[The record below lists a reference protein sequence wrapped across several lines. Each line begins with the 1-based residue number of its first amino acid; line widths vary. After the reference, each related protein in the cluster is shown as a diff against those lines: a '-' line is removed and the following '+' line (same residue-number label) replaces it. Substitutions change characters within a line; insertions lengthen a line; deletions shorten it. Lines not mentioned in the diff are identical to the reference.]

1 MTTKHFY
8 KKLTALFTAV
18 LLNFSLFAEAV
29 IDDTFGYSLDIPEG
43 YELSAAG
50 NDNLSLAFNHKNLP
64 VTLAV
69 KIYDSKG
76 DSLSVLQNAM
86 QKIGSKEK
94 PSIFTWN
101 DSLCSVA
108 NAKFTVEVSD
118 YEGWAVCAP
127 TEKPGYFLTLL
138 CYAPAS
144 MAKKCEFFIIST
156 INSLK
161 IGKSNTEGIFTTI
174 AYPKEGAKALT
185 LNIGGKKI
193 QTKIDKIDLEASSF
207 VINIEFN
214 ILTMYANHPLKMQAW
229 KRYYRMIERDS
240 KARIANVAEDVYKA
254 LYPEAKKQNA
264 KQPELAYAQ
273 MLLSWVQNFEYAQ
286 TKASTAQNMNSG
298 FTSLPAV
305 LEGNG
310 NDCDSRSMLLSILLS
325 AKGIPC
331 MMIFSPEYAHAMA
344 AVKIKAPGQTFKNPK
359 DGQEYL
365 MGETTAKVNWGTIA
379 QDHADRKKWMTIDAE

>member
-1 MTTKHFY
+1 MTRNHVY
-8 KKLTALFTAV
+8 KKIAALFTAAF
-18 LLNFSLFAEAV
+18 LSFCLFAEPV
-29 IDDTFGYSLDIPEG
+29 IDETFGYALDIPEG
-43 YELSAAG
+43 YQLSATG

-69 KIYDSKG
+69 KIYDSEG
-76 DSLSVLQNAM
+76 DALSVLQTAM

-94 PSIFTWN
+94 ASIFEWN

-127 TEKPGYFLTLL
+127 TTKAGYFLTLL

-161 IGKSNTEGIFTTI
+161 IGDKNTEGIFTTI
-174 AYPKEGAKALT
+174 AYPKEGAKALS
-185 LNIGGKKI
+185 LNIGGKKVA
-193 QTKIDKIDLEASSF
+193 TKIDKSDLEASSF

-214 ILTMYANHPLKMQAW
+214 ILTMYANHPLKMDAW

-240 KARIANVAEDVYKA
+240 KARMAGVAEDIYKA

-273 MLLSWVQNFEYAQ
+273 MLLSWVQSFEYAQ
-286 TKASTAQNMNSG
+286 AKPSTAQNMNSG

-305 LEGNG
+305 LEGSG
-310 NDCDSRSMLLSILLS
+310 NDCDSRAMLLSALLS

-331 MMIFSPEYAHAMA
+331 LMIFSPEYAHAMA
-344 AVKIKAPGQTFKNPK
+344 AVKINAPGQTFKDPK
-359 DGQEYL
+359 SGEEYL

-379 QDHADRKKWMTIDAE
+379 QDHADRKKWMTIEAE